1 MITTLLP
8 GGLGPVS
15 FSSYARNYG
24 VELTVD
30 EARPLCT
37 LWKDTFPET
46 RLYLE
51 NPGPELDEMAP
62 RPLPTDDP
70 KTRKLKEIFRY
81 KCVNLQGRK
90 RARCSFTQASNTGF
104 QSHAADSTKMAMWN
118 IYKAGYT
125 TLSVIHDE
133 TITLIPYD
141 SLTTARAA
149 HIQELMVNSM
159 RQLTPDVK
167 VKAEPALMFR
177 WAKSAEPYFFKG
189 NLIPWEIVPKKK
201 EMKNG
206 EVKISPIEEPDLTL
220 TQSQELSDTIE
231 RLYEICGKARENNL
245 NKQL

>member
-1 MITTLLP
+1 LILFGLP

-51 NPGPELDEMAP
+51 NPGPELDETAP
-62 RPLPTDDP
+62 RPLPNDDP
-70 KTRKLKEIFRY
+70 KTRKLKDIYRY
-81 KCVNLQGRK
+81 KCVTLTGRK
-90 RARCSFTQASNTGF
+90 RARCSYTQATNSGF
-104 QSHAADSTKMAMWN
+104 QGLSSDCTKLALWN
-118 IYKAGYT
+118 IYKAGYII
-125 TLSVIHDE
+125 SNEIHDE
-133 TITLIPYD
+133 SITLLPYD
-141 SLTTARAA
+141 PLTTARAA

-201 EMKNG
+201 EIKNG
-206 EVKISPIEEPDLTL
+206 EVKISPIEELDLTL
-220 TQSQELSDTIE
+220 AQSQELSDTIE
-231 RLYEICGKARENNL
+231 RLYEICGKARKNNL